1 MTFNPTRKQLIVSL
15 LRFVI
20 SILNYSSGSKY
31 YSNYIFKTLIGQKRK
46 KNPILFS
53 FGDIVLVPYLDYM
66 SIFHPMVKYSKF
78 CSLSIIGNI
87 ITLSTLRA
95 KKSPSAK
102 PAWDSRDPECPGG
115 IWQSDALMKMFELVP
130 LLIPKVFLKQCHS
143 WNATAKCGDL
153 LMVYVHSFCFP
164 EFFGVFFFGYVAD
177 LDLNWT
183 CHAGVHV
190 SWFWIS
196 PVLVAIV
203 TSRKQKGSG
212 KEESSFKQVCLW
224 CRFKQ
229 QFSLP
234 LKVSVARGALF
245 CSLRFYSQ
253 NF

>member
-102 PAWDSRDPECPGG
+102 PAWDSRDR
-115 IWQSDALMKMFELVP
+115 SLVKSY
-130 LLIPKVFLKQCHS
+130 LFHK
-143 WNATAKCGDL
+143 
-153 LMVYVHSFCFP
+153 
-164 EFFGVFFFGYVAD
+164 
-177 LDLNWT
+177 
-183 CHAGVHV
+183 
-190 SWFWIS
+190 
-196 PVLVAIV
+196 
-203 TSRKQKGSG
+203 
-212 KEESSFKQVCLW
+212 W
-224 CRFKQ
+224 CRGVLLGILQ
-229 QFSLP
+229 TGYLGWLVVFSM
-234 LKVSVARGALF
+234 K
-245 CSLRFYSQ
+245 
-253 NF
+253 

>member
-1 MTFNPTRKQLIVSL
+1 
-15 LRFVI
+15 
-20 SILNYSSGSKY
+20 
-31 YSNYIFKTLIGQKRK
+31 
-46 KNPILFS
+46 
-53 FGDIVLVPYLDYM
+53 M

-164 EFFGVFFFGYVAD
+164 EFFGVFFFW
-177 LDLNWT
+177 LRCWSRFKLNLSCWSA
-183 CHAGVHV
+183 C
-190 SWFWIS
+190 
-196 PVLVAIV
+196 VLVLNLPC
-203 TSRKQKGSG
+203 SRCYSDQQKAEG
-212 KEESSFKQVCLW
+212 KWE
-224 CRFKQ
+224 
-229 QFSLP
+229 
-234 LKVSVARGALF
+234 RGIF
-245 CSLRFYSQ
+245 I
-253 NF
+253 